1 MSGTEPLLK
10 VTDLNVEFPT
20 DDGVVKA
27 VRGVSFEVGRHEIL
41 GIVGESGCGKSVTAM
56 AIMGLLPSTA
66 RVTGS
71 IKFRGEELVGLKP
84 RDMRAYRGNKIAMV
98 FQDPMTALN
107 PVYKV
112 GSQLA
117 EAVRVHQTMSRKQAR
132 ARAIELLDMVQIPQ
146 AATRVDSYPHEFSG
160 GMRQRAMIAMAIANS
175 PDVLIADEPT
185 TALDVTV
192 QAQILEMLMG
202 LQDQL
207 DHAIVL
213 ITHDLGVVAGMVDRM
228 QVMYAG
234 QVVESGTADDVF
246 YSPRMPYS
254 IGLLGSLPAHAGTL
268 ERLKPISGAPP
279 SLINVPAGCPFV
291 PRCPLASS
299 QCETTEA
306 QLVTVSEAHLSRC
319 HHVKELNEMP
329 EPLRLFEGVA
339 Q

>member
-1 MSGTEPLLK
+1 MSGIEPLLK
-10 VTDLNVEFPT
+10 VTDLSVEFPT

-56 AIMGLLPSTA
+56 AIMGLLPGTA

-84 RDMRAYRGNKIAMV
+84 REMRAYRGNKIAMV

-132 ARAIELLDMVQIPQ
+132 TRAIELLDMVQIPQ

-213 ITHDLGVVAGMVDRM
+213 ITHDLGVVAGTVDRM

-254 IGLLGSLPAHAGTL
+254 IGLLGSLPDHAGTL
-268 ERLKPISGAPP
+268 ERLKPITGAPP
-279 SLINVPAGCPFV
+279 SLINLPAGCPFV

-329 EPLRLFEGVA
+329 EPLRLFEGVV